1 MKLGSFS
8 ERALI
13 LAPSGRDASVAVEIL
28 ARIDVSSTICSGLE
42 DLIDEIASGAG
53 FAIISEEALR
63 NRDLGALERWIAGQ
77 QPWSDFAFI
86 VLTFRTAAV
95 DSPSAARLI
104 DTLGNVSFVE
114 RPFHPSSLSSLARS
128 AVRARRRQYEARG
141 RIEELH
147 VGQERLR
154 FAQIAGAIGTFEL
167 LPHEALI
174 NVSEEFCA
182 LWGIPARPSFP
193 LEEVMQILLPEDRH
207 RITTDSRELPAGALN
222 YIEYRIRRPDTGEI
236 RWIARRGEPVMDA
249 RRGTH
254 RFFGVTYDITDRKR
268 NEQALIESRDRL
280 ASESAALE
288 LLNRTSMHISMELN
302 LDKLVQRVVET
313 GTELIGAEVGAFFYN
328 VRDDGGEAYMLYAL
342 AGAPREA
349 FADFPMPRN
358 TALFAPTFAG
368 EGAVRSDD
376 ITRDPRYGRSD
387 THFGM
392 PRNHLKVTSYLA
404 VPVISRSGKVLGG
417 LLFGHSEAS
426 RFDDRS
432 ERLVTGLSAQAAV
445 AIDNATLFD
454 SVQAAN
460 ATLEARVEERTRERD
475 RMWRL
480 STDLM
485 DVCAADGQLVAVNR
499 AWTQLLGWKEE
510 ELVGANLLDLVHPD
524 DAAVTAET
532 LSPRNEGAPVVRT
545 EMRLRA
551 RDGDYRHISRTAS
564 PEGGLFYAIGRDVT
578 EQREIEEQLRQ
589 SQKMEAVGQ
598 LTGGIAHDF
607 NNLLQGITG
616 SLDIIQRRI
625 AQGRTADI
633 DRFITGA
640 ATSAN
645 RAAALTHRL
654 LAFSRRQPLDPK
666 PVRAN
671 PLVSSMEDLLRRTL
685 GEQVSLEL
693 VLAGG
698 LWLTLCD
705 PNQLENAILNLCIN
719 ARDAMPNGGQL
730 TIETCNAHLDSRY
743 AARTRD
749 VRPGQYVC
757 ICVSDTGSG
766 MPPEVVSRAF
776 DPFFTTKP
784 LGQGTGL
791 GLSMIYGFARQSE
804 GYVKIYSE
812 IDKGTTVKLYLP
824 RHRGEEQV
832 ETDAP
837 AGSAP
842 AAGAGETV
850 LLVEDDVVV
859 RGLILETLAEL
870 GYDALEAGDG
880 PSGIRIL
887 ESDARVDLLVTDI
900 GLPGLNGRQVADRGR
915 ELRPGLKVLFMTGY
929 AENAALAS
937 GFLDHGMEMI
947 TKPFPMDL
955 LAQRLRDIMEGRSA
969 GFDREAR

>member
-1 MKLGSFS
+1 VKPDTFS

-13 LAPSGRDASVAVEIL
+13 LAPSGRDAAVAAEIL
-28 ARIDVSSTICSGLE
+28 DRIDISGTICSGLE
-42 DLIDEIASGAG
+42 MLVEEIVAGAG

-63 NRDLGALERWIAGQ
+63 RGDLAALERWIAD
-77 QPWSDFAFI
+77 QPAWSDFAFI
-86 VLTFRTAAV
+86 VLTFRTGAAE
-95 DSPSAARLI
+95 SPIIARLN
-104 DTLGNVSFVE
+104 DSFGNVSFVE
-114 RPFHPSSLSSLARS
+114 RPFHPASLSSLARS
-128 AVRARRRQYEARG
+128 AVRARRRQYEARS

-147 VGQERLR
+147 IGQERLR
-154 FAQIAGAIGTFEL
+154 FAQSAGAIGTFEL
-167 LPHEALI
+167 LPEQGRI

-182 LWGIPARPSFP
+182 LWGIPSRQSLP
-193 LEEVMQILLPEDRH
+193 LDEIMQVLLPEDRQ
-207 RITTDSRELPAGALN
+207 RITTDRRELPPGALN
-222 YIEYRIRRPDTGEI
+222 YTEYRIRRPDTGEV
-236 RWIARRGEPVMDA
+236 RWIARRGEPVTDT
-249 RRGTH
+249 RGAQ

-268 NEQALIESRDRL
+268 SEQALIESRDRL

-288 LLNRTSMHISMELN
+288 LLNRISTQISMELD
-302 LDKLVQRVVET
+302 LDRLVQRVVET
-313 GTELIGAEVGAFFYN
+313 GAELIGAEAGAFFHN
-328 VRDDGGEAYMLYAL
+328 VRDEAGEAYKLYAL
-342 AGAPREA
+342 VGAEREA
-349 FADFPMPRN
+349 FAGFPMPRH

-368 EGAVRSDD
+368 EGAVRSEN
-376 ITRDPRYGRSD
+376 IRLDPRYGQSD
-387 THFGM
+387 TYGGM
-392 PRNHLKVTSYLA
+392 PKGHLNVTSYLA
-404 VPVISRSGKVLGG
+404 VPVVSRSGKVLGG
-417 LLFGHSEAS
+417 LLFGHPEPA

-432 ERLVTGLSAQAAV
+432 ERLIAGLSAQAAV

-485 DVCAADGQLVAVNR
+485 DVCGADGRLVAVNR
-499 AWTQLLGWKEE
+499 AWTQRLGWGEE
-510 ELVGANLLDLVHPD
+510 ELIGANLLDLVHPD
-524 DAAVTAET
+524 DVEATAGT
-532 LSPRNEGAPVVRT
+532 LGQTADGTPVMHT
-545 EMRLRA
+545 EMRLRT
-551 RDGDYRHISRTAS
+551 RDGDYRRISRTAS

-625 AQGRTADI
+625 AEGRTGDI

-640 ATSAN
+640 ATSAS

-666 PVRAN
+666 AVRAN

-685 GEQVSLEL
+685 GEQVALEL

-719 ARDAMPNGGQL
+719 ARDAMPHGGRL

-766 MPPEVVSRAF
+766 MPPDVVSRAF

-812 IDKGTTVKLYLP
+812 VDKGTTVKLYLP
-824 RHRGEEQV
+824 RHRGDEQV
-832 ETDAP
+832 EPEDP
-837 AGSAP
+837 AASP
-842 AAGAGETV
+842 PAGAGETV
-850 LLVEDDVVV
+850 LLVEDDIVV

-870 GYDALEAGDG
+870 GYRALEASDG
-880 PSGIRIL
+880 PAGIRIL
-887 ESDARVDLLVTDI
+887 ESDARIDLLVTDI

-915 ELRPGLKVLFMTGY
+915 EVRPGLKVLFMTGY

-937 GFLDHGMEMI
+937 GFLEHGMEMI

-955 LAQRLRDIMEGRSA
+955 LAHRLRDIMEGRPHGSA
-969 GFDREAR
+969 REPR